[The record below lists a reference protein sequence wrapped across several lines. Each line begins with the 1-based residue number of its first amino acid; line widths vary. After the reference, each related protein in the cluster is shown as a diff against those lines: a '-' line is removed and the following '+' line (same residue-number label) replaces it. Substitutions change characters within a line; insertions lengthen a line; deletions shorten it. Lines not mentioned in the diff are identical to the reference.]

1 MIWPSYSLP
10 MSFVNM
16 VCQNV
21 LLATVILALHLAF
34 GLSYLTRWDVDRLLV
49 LRIIRKPMVNLNGSI
64 VVLNRSYVV
73 MCQLRRLIGTISYL
87 SVSLRSTLLGVL
99 LLVSRL
105 LLWSLVGNLHCLWN
119 MMCGLLLMVRS
130 NLLLTGLSV

>member
-1 MIWPSYSLP
+1 ML
-10 MSFVNM
+10 FVDM
-16 VCQNV
+16 VCRNV

-34 GLSYLTRWDVDRLLV
+34 GLSYLSRWDVDRLLV

-73 MCQLRRLIGTISYL
+73 MCQLRRLIGTVSYL

-99 LLVSRL
+99 LLASHL
-105 LLWSLVGNLHCLWN
+105 LLWSLVGNLRCLWN
-119 MMCGLLLMVRS
+119 MTCGLLLMVRS

>member
-1 MIWPSYSLP
+1 
-10 MSFVNM
+10 
-16 VCQNV
+16 
-21 LLATVILALHLAF
+21 
-34 GLSYLTRWDVDRLLV
+34 
-49 LRIIRKPMVNLNGSI
+49 MVNLNGSI

-73 MCQLRRLIGTISYL
+73 MCQLHRLIGTVFYL
-87 SVSLRSTLLGVL
+87 SVSLCSTLLGVL

-105 LLWSLVGNLHCLWN
+105 LLWSLVGNLRCLWN

>member
-1 MIWPSYSLP
+1 
-10 MSFVNM
+10 
-16 VCQNV
+16 
-21 LLATVILALHLAF
+21 
-34 GLSYLTRWDVDRLLV
+34 
-49 LRIIRKPMVNLNGSI
+49 MVNLNGSI

-73 MCQLRRLIGTISYL
+73 MCPLRRLIGTVSYL

-99 LLVSRL
+99 LLASHL
-105 LLWSLVGNLHCLWN
+105 LLWSLVGNLRCLWN